1 MHIPRIDLLTTLASR
16 RRILSVRQW
25 SLSHRR
31 RQGDNGRSDHL
42 CWYWFGFFAPSRRLA
57 SNWSENLGHCLIIWP
72 RIYYFKYSQ
81 VSAVVVII
89 VRRFVGR
96 SSVKQV
102 IFGRTTTNAKCSES
116 LPISCNIVSRIEDNC
131 HTQSTNTAIP
141 KNYRQGVLRCNNWC
155 EYIIKMR
162 MKKLEWERE
171 NYKVEVLSDGQT
183 KRSQITKMT
192 SCRNHSSRK
201 IINRNCRVWRVWI
214 SELITDR

>member
-1 MHIPRIDLLTTLASR
+1 MIIESQTEAGRQRSKWPPQLVLIWVFCSPPPPCKQLVREFGSLFNHLAPHILFQVFASLGR
-16 RRILSVRQW
+16 RHHRLS
-25 SLSHRR
+25 
-31 RQGDNGRSDHL
+31 
-42 CWYWFGFFAPSRRLA
+42 
-57 SNWSENLGHCLIIWP
+57 
-72 RIYYFKYSQ
+72 
-81 VSAVVVII
+81 
-89 VRRFVGR
+89 VGR

-131 HTQSTNTAIP
+131 HTQSTNTTIP

-214 SELITDR
+214 SELITDRETDRCRQFNKYVK